1 MHGIL
6 TFFHFA
12 VFCRI
17 GDKFRV
23 FTAAKKENRPKRPFF
38 SIFSANNFH
47 KNAVGVAHQYE
58 FEVITH
64 ADRRFAE

>member
-17 GDKFRV
+17 GDKFKA
-23 FTAAKKENRPKRPFF
+23 FTTDKKENRPSGLIT
-38 SIFSANNFH
+38 SIFSANNFY
-47 KNAVGVAHQYE
+47 KNTVGVAHKDK